1 MRGVSCMIFVSW
13 VCCLACIMISLPRCE
28 WKAKTQQ
35 KSRVEPLRLMVH
47 GLPGAGKSEVIK
59 WARSFFEKVL
69 GWRHGREFVC
79 IASMNTM
86 AALIGGMTIHGFG
99 GVPFNSD
106 NAQQQARITH
116 SSYSIIRIWVCIC
129 NTYIFRN
136 SCSIG

>member
-1 MRGVSCMIFVSW
+1 
-13 VCCLACIMISLPRCE
+13 
-28 WKAKTQQ
+28 
-35 KSRVEPLRLMVH
+35 MVH

-106 NAQQQARITH
+106 NAQQQARPHFLIP
-116 SSYSIIRIWVCIC
+116 SIFIYGCIC
-129 NTYIFRN
+129 MSMSHWFL
-136 SCSIG
+136 IG